1 MTEEEFE
8 EIKKSLNF
16 MSDEISK
23 ISQQQKQIMNL
34 MGEVKKL
41 KRQNVEKDKQLA
53 LLEHRVADFEQNS

>member
-16 MSDEISK
+16 MSEISK